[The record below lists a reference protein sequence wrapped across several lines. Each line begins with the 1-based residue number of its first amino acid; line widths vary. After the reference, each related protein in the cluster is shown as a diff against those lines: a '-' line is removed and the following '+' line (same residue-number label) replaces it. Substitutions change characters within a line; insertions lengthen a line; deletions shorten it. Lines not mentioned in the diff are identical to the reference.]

1 MSLSIFSRTHL
12 VLAFVLILTI
22 PLAGCGGGSSSNSS
36 ESGAA
41 QTTEDNTSLPE
52 EIDTLPVE
60 PLTPQEEESL
70 LFMREEEKLA
80 RDVYLYLYDIW
91 GDKIFLNISDS
102 EQQHTD
108 AVLGLIEK
116 YNLPDPAAVTAAGE
130 FENID
135 LQGLYD
141 LLTAQGTASLIDAL
155 IVGAT
160 IEDLDI
166 NDLNSQLLFIDNA
179 DIILVYES
187 LLKGS
192 RNHLRAFTGRLTDLG
207 FDYVPVYISQED
219 YDSIVSSPS
228 ERGQ

>member
-1 MSLSIFSRTHL
+1 MSLSKLSCTRL
-12 VLAFVLILTI
+12 VLVFVLTLTI
-22 PLAGCGGGSSSNSS
+22 PLAGCGGGSSSSSS
-36 ESGAA
+36 ETGAA
-41 QTTEDNTSLPE
+41 QTTEDNTSLQE
-52 EIDTLPVE
+52 QIDALPVE

-91 GDKIFLNISDS
+91 GDKIFQNISDS

-116 YNLPDPAAVTAAGE
+116 YNLPDPAADTAVGE
-130 FENID
+130 FKNINLQD
-135 LQGLYD
+135 LYA
-141 LLTAQGTASLIDAL
+141 LLTAQGEASLIDAL

-179 DIILVYES
+179 DISLVYES

-192 RNHLRAFTGRLTDLG
+192 QNHLRAFTGRLTDLG
-207 FDYVPVYISQED
+207 FDYVPVYISQEE
-219 YDSIVSSPS
+219 YDAIVSSPS
-228 ERGQ
+228 GRGK